1 MTVTQSLLEMAKDL
15 TRSLI
20 ETGKLSPE
28 AMGETL
34 HQTYTTLT
42 ALKAQEEAETPAS
55 MSTAGTAAA
64 DWRKSI
70 TRHSITCLECGLRLK
85 QLSIRHLMIHG
96 LNARTYRAKYGIP
109 QTQPLAARATTTRRR
124 QVAREVRP
132 WEKAQ
137 AYRKAQA
144 RHHATSSE
152 PEAQA
157 LPEAAEAPSATAPVQ
172 PKQQSKT
179 TPKKT
184 ARKTRSDA

>member
-15 TRSLI
+15 TRSLMA
-20 ETGKLSPE
+20 TDKLSPE
-28 AMGETL
+28 AMRETL

-42 ALKAQEEAETPAS
+42 ALKAQEEAETATS
-55 MSTAGTAAA
+55 MSTAGTTAA

-85 QLSIRHLMIHG
+85 QLSVRHLMMHG
-96 LNARTYRAKYGIP
+96 LNARAYRVKYAIP

-124 QVAREVRP
+124 QVVQEVRP
-132 WEKAQ
+132 WEKAPT
-137 AYRKAQA
+137 YRKAQT

-157 LPEAAEAPSATAPVQ
+157 LPEAAEEPSATAPVQ

-184 ARKTRSDA
+184 ARKTRPDA